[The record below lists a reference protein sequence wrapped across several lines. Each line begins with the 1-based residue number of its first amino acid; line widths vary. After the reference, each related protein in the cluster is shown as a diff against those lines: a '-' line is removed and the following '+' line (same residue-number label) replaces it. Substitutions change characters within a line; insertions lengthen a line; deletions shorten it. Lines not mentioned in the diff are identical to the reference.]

1 MQHFKA
7 KMFCQKRDY
16 KHSVILIEFTRQRWF
31 PGHHQ
36 AFLLGIC
43 LKGLKNIKPV
53 VNIFIFRIP
62 GDSYLEEVS
71 SNWTAINTYK
81 EYQCQGK
88 NSEGEHTRYFE
99 YDRNRSS
106 FKMLCLD
113 NGNYD
118 FKNERKN
125 WPTCLKGTQNKYH
138 NDTEV
143 FKIYKPLLL
152 ITEL

>member
-1 MQHFKA
+1 
-7 KMFCQKRDY
+7 
-16 KHSVILIEFTRQRWF
+16 LN
-31 PGHHQ
+31 
-36 AFLLGIC
+36 
-43 LKGLKNIKPV
+43 GLKNIKPV

-138 NDTEV
+138 NATEV